1 MGKLAFLFPGQGSQY
16 PGMGKELADAH
27 PAARSVFAE
36 ADQALGFSVSD
47 LCFTGSEETLKLTAN
62 TQPAILTASVATYRV
77 LAELLIET
85 GRLGEAW
92 KLDLAAP
99 PVEGK
104 ANDECVRY
112 LAELVGV
119 PRARVR
125 VVTGLTSRTKVVEIE
140 GVTEEE
146 FGRAADTEL

>member
-1 MGKLAFLFPGQGSQY
+1 MARFTVKV
-16 PGMGKELADAH
+16 H
-27 PAARSVFAE
+27 PRARRSA
-36 ADQALGFSVSD
+36 
-47 LCFTGSEETLKLTAN
+47 
-62 TQPAILTASVATYRV
+62 VA
-77 LAELLIET
+77 

-92 KLDLAAP
+92 KLDLTAP

-104 ANDECVRY
+104 ANEECVRF

-125 VVTGLTSRTKVVEIE
+125 IVTGLTSHTKVVEIE

-146 FGRAADTEL
+146 FSRAAGIKL